1 MLLHSARHDVP
12 YLSQTARI
20 LVADHCPGQRAILD
34 MLLAADGHAVT
45 TVADSR
51 AALHHLKHH
60 TPDLVVL
67 DAAMPDISGLE
78 ICERLRQV
86 SRLRAVPVLMLT
98 APNNEQAKA
107 KASAAGASAVV
118 SKPLAGKDIRAL
130 VRGLLT

>member
-1 MLLHSARHDVP
+1 MVLHSARHDLP
-12 YLSQTARI
+12 YLSQTARS
-20 LVADHCPGQRAILD
+20 LFADHCPGQCAILD

-45 TVADSR
+45 TVAAGR

-67 DAAMPDISGLE
+67 DATMPDISGLE
-78 ICERLRQV
+78 SYERLRRV

-118 SKPLAGKDIRAL
+118 SKPFSGKDIRAL
-130 VRGLLT
+130 VRGLLS